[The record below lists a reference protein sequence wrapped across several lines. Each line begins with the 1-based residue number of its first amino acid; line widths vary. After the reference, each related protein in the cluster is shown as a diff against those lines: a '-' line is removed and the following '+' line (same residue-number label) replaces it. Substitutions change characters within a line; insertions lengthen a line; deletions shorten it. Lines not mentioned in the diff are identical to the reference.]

1 MAGERKL
8 KARLSAIQP
17 GSEGLRHTSNTVAE
31 VPAGPAAEPLDTER
45 FAAWPAAMP
54 RADTPN
60 PGPQSLRS
68 SE

>member
-31 VPAGPAAEPLDTER
+31 VPAGPGTEQLDTER
-45 FAAWPAAMP
+45 LAAWPASMARIDP
-54 RADTPN
+54 TDPSS
-60 PGPQSLRS
+60 QFLLS